1 MQAETEKKIR
11 NFTNSSAS
19 TGPVRWSI
27 ISKEQG
33 RRHHHLLIKERT
45 KNDERKPKRKEKKR
59 KAAVRR
65 SSNNTAAREEEEEEE
80 EEESS
85 NTRSKPSMQRHD
97 NTIYALPK
105 KPKKKHTT
113 VDCDRLQRKS
123 SKFFLL
129 HRLRNAKD
137 SSQDPSLVP
146 SLSLSPPHS
155 AANEDEEERRRKNKG
170 SFELLC

>member
-1 MQAETEKKIR
+1 MQEETEKKIR
-11 NFTNSSAS
+11 NFTNSFAS

-45 KNDERKPKRKEKKR
+45 KNEERKPKKKEKKR

-65 SSNNTAAREEEEEEE
+65 SSNNTTAREEEEE

-85 NTRSKPSMQRHD
+85 NTRSKQSMQRHD

-105 KPKKKHTT
+105 KPKKIHTA

-137 SSQDPSLVP
+137 SRQDPSLVP

-155 AANEDEEERRRKNKG
+155 TANEDEEERRRKNKG
-170 SFELLC
+170 SFELLR